1 MKKEYTKQK
10 EREVALNA
18 RQQLL
23 TVSGEI
29 SGYGKSSGGF
39 SQDEGGSSNA
49 PQSRGIWDND

>member
-1 MKKEYTKQK
+1 MKRQYMKPVTRVIVLKQ
-10 EREVALNA
+10 
-18 RQQLL
+18 QQLLL

-29 SGYGKSSGGF
+29 SGYSKSGSGF